1 MNRFGQ
7 KVRELRQGKG
17 LSLRGLAPLVGV
29 GYAYLSKVETGRLD
43 FGDYPSEALIHKLA
57 DVLEGDEDEL
67 LLLAQKVPERIKQRV
82 LERPDAFG
90 RLASVDDASLDR
102 LLKTLD
108 DEHRPRRG
116 RHRSKEPT

>member
-7 KVRELRQGKG
+7 KVRELRQANG

-43 FGDYPSEALIHKLA
+43 YGDYPSESLIHKLA

-67 LLLAQKVPERIKQRV
+67 LLLAQKVPERIRKRV
-82 LERPDAFG
+82 LERPDVFA
-90 RLASVDDASLDR
+90 RLAAVDDAALDGVIRRLDR
-102 LLKTLD
+102 AANT
-108 DEHRPRRG
+108 PRKRKPG
-116 RHRSKEPT
+116 

>member
-57 DVLEGDEDEL
+57 DVLKGDEEEL

-82 LERPDAFG
+82 LQRPDVFA
-90 RLASVDDASLDR
+90 RLAAVDDASLDGVIRR
-102 LLKTLD
+102 LDRAAKT
-108 DEHRPRRG
+108 PRKRKPG
-116 RHRSKEPT
+116 